1 MCNITMTPLAK
12 HLLALS
18 LFMMTLTACNA
29 YYDEAYV
36 DEEGFVHE
44 CGNEP
49 GLQPCDVN
57 NEAILPQTD
66 QQLEKEAG
74 EEREKI
80 NEKEQEI
87 N

>member
-1 MCNITMTPLAK
+1 MTALTK

-29 YYDEAYV
+29 YYDEVYM

-49 GLQPCDVN
+49 GLQPCDVD
-57 NEAILPQTD
+57 NEAMLLQTD
-66 QQLEKEAG
+66 EQLEKEAG

-80 NEKEQEI
+80 DVKEEEI

>member
-1 MCNITMTPLAK
+1 MCTITMTPLAK

-18 LFMMTLTACNA
+18 LFLVTLTACNT

-49 GLQPCDVN
+49 GLQPCDID
-57 NEAILPQTD
+57 NEAMLPQTD
-66 QQLEKEAG
+66 EQLEKEAG
-74 EEREKI
+74 EEGEKI
-80 NEKEQEI
+80 NAQEQEI

>member
-1 MCNITMTPLAK
+1 MTALTK
-12 HLLALS
+12 HVLALS
-18 LFMMTLTACNA
+18 LLIMTLTACSV
-29 YYDEAYV
+29 YYEEDYV

-49 GLQPCDVN
+49 GLQACDID
-57 NEAILPQTD
+57 NEAMLPQTD
-66 QQLEKEAG
+66 EQLEKEAG

-80 NEKEQEI
+80 NAKEQAI

>member
-1 MCNITMTPLAK
+1 MTALTK
-12 HLLALS
+12 NLLALS

-29 YYDEAYV
+29 YYDETYV

-44 CGNEP
+44 CGNEQ
-49 GLQPCDVN
+49 GLQPCDVD
-57 NEAILPQTD
+57 NEAMLPQTD
-66 QQLEKEAG
+66 EQLEKEAG

-80 NEKEQEI
+80 DVKEEEI

>member
-1 MCNITMTPLAK
+1 MTSFKKKILV
-12 HLLALS
+12 LS
-18 LFMMTLTACNA
+18 AVMMTLTACNA
-29 YYDEAYV
+29 YYEEATI

-44 CGNEP
+44 CGKEP
-49 GLQPCDVN
+49 GLQPCDVD
-57 NEAILPQTD
+57 NEAMLPQTD

-80 NEKEQEI
+80 DEKEQEI